1 MIATPDLIRKPITN
15 PLGSPIA
22 SPAVAWEKLPEDY
35 RLDDSP
41 VESLSQPL
49 LSLVLREILQLAG
62 LITADMLVATN
73 FAVCAT
79 VNGTLEIKAPDWV
92 YVARVNEPGLDR
104 RSYTPELEGD
114 RPTLVMEFLSYT
126 NGDEYSSKPTHPVG
140 KWFFYE
146 QVLKVPVYVIFN
158 PDGGLVECYRLKDGR
173 YSLEQPNEEGWNWI
187 PELNL
192 FLGTQQ
198 NTRDGRTGYWLRWW
212 TADREMLPWAS
223 ETIAAK
229 DQALEAKDETIAA
242 KDQALEDARAR
253 EQQLLELLRSQGI
266 DPAQS

>member
-1 MIATPDLIRKPITN
+1 MTATPDLIRKPITP
-15 PLGSPIA
+15 PLESSVRA
-22 SPAVAWEKLPEDY
+22 LTVAWEKLPEDY
-35 RLDDSP
+35 RLDHSP
-41 VESLSQPL
+41 AESLSQPFL
-49 LSLVLREILQLAG
+49 ALALREILELAG
-62 LITADMLVATN
+62 LIAADRLVATN
-73 FAVCAT
+73 FALCAT
-79 VNGTLEIKAPDWV
+79 VNGTLEIKAPNWL
-92 YVARVNEPGLDR
+92 YVARVNEPGVER

-126 NGDEYSSKPTHPVG
+126 NADKYSNKPTHPVG

-146 QVLKVPVYVIFN
+146 KVLKVPVYVIFN
-158 PDGGLVECYRLKDGR
+158 PDGGLVECYRLQDGR

-212 TADREMLPWAS
+212 TADGVLLPWAA
-223 ETIAAK
+223 ETIA
-229 DQALEAKDETIAA
+229 AKDETIAA
-242 KDQALEDARAR
+242 KDQALEEARVR
-253 EQQLLELLRSQGI
+253 EQRLLELLRSQGI